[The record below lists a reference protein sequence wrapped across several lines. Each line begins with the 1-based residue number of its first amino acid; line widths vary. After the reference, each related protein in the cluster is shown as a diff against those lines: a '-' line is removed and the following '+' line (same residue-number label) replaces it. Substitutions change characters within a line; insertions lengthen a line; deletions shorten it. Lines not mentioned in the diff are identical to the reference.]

1 MNNLSPS
8 DRRRSKMP
16 PLTRRTWWIGG
27 VALVLAALLAAFLV
41 IQPWA
46 STGAQSNSPVAPKP
60 TSDAG
65 VPALDTP
72 TPTSDAFDW
81 WNAEITSEKVRFL
94 GSDDLHDGASSLS
107 ISSDLVAGSGEL
119 ARIQQGIGAVVGST
133 YTIGFWVKST
143 DAAAGAIKI
152 SPSEFGG
159 VPQEIPA
166 GTYDWTYVEFDYTAV
181 TPNVN
186 LRISAEGPTGGT
198 LIDSLTVTGPDGTE
212 MPLMNGGFESNSY
225 DLTVI
230 NPTLLFSEG
239 DTNLQ
244 VETRRGET
252 GTMSW
257 SVTDTAGTVVDDGT
271 TEFSSSRAIAD
282 LRGLPAGMYTASL
295 SAVVGERTVDRSTAF
310 AVLDAEPIEA
320 TSATSPFGV
329 FLHYLGGE
337 SRLTNMVDTLAIAGI
352 RNARVEMT
360 WPAIEVEQGAYQ
372 YTDPIESTLQR
383 FKDNGI
389 SPLMVPVYGNSNY
402 DGGLT
407 PYSDEGLAAYAK
419 FSAAVADHYKGIG
432 GDLEV
437 YNEFDHIFNSGLCG
451 KTPECYMEM
460 LSVTAD
466 AVKNANPDAV
476 IAAPGNAGMGL
487 KLDALQDFF
496 DIGGLDYTDVVS
508 AHPYVQPA
516 APEVLVPD
524 MDSLVQMIKDANGG
538 ESKPIWF
545 TEMGWSGVDNWVSE
559 QQQADYLVRTM
570 ALALG
575 HGVSRVYWFEAASL
589 SLDAGSIEHNF
600 GLFKAPSTLLPNA
613 NEPRLAAVAQA
624 VMAKQI
630 DGLSFGAIDATPAAS
645 QSYLFTA
652 AGGKAADTRVMW
664 AQGAPQ
670 QIAISATHSITV
682 TNQLGV
688 ETVLAPEDG
697 IVTVELSESPIF
709 VKGTVS
715 SIAAG

>member
-1 MNNLSPS
+1 MSA
-8 DRRRSKMP
+8 
-16 PLTRRTWWIGG
+16 LTRRIWWIIG
-27 VALVLAALLAAFLV
+27 VALVLAVLLGTLLV
-41 IQPWA
+41 VQPWA
-46 STGAQSNSPVAPKP
+46 STGAQSTQGAPKP
-60 TSDAG
+60 TPTPDES
-65 VPALDTP
+65 VPALDIATP
-72 TPTSDAFDW
+72 ISDAFDW
-81 WNAEITSEKVRFL
+81 WNVEMTSEKVRFL

-107 ISSDLVAGSGEL
+107 ITSEIVAGSGEL
-119 ARIQQGIGAVVGST
+119 ARIQQGIGAAVGST

-166 GTYDWTYVEFDYTAV
+166 GTYDWTFVAFDYTAV

-186 LRISAEGPTGGT
+186 LRISAEGPTAGT
-198 LIDSLTVTGPDGTE
+198 LIDSLSVTGPDGVE
-212 MPLMNGGFESNSY
+212 MPLMNAGFESNSY

-257 SVTDTAGTVVDDGT
+257 SVTDPAGTVVDDGT
-271 TEFSSSRAIAD
+271 TDFSASRAIAD
-282 LRGLPAGMYTASL
+282 LRDLPTGMYTASL

-310 AVLDAEPIEA
+310 AVLDAEPIKA
-320 TSATSPFGV
+320 TSATSPFAV

-337 SRLTNMVDTLAIAGI
+337 PRLTNMVDTLAIAGI

-407 PYSDEGLAAYAK
+407 PYSDAGLAGYAK
-419 FSAAVADHYKGIG
+419 FSAAVADHYREVG
-432 GDLEV
+432 GDFEV

-466 AVKNANPDAV
+466 AVKAANPDAV
-476 IAAPGNAGMGL
+476 IAAPGNAGMGM

-508 AHPYVQPA
+508 AHPYVQPS
-516 APEVLVPD
+516 APEVLVPE

-545 TEMGWSGVDNWVSE
+545 TEMGWSGVDGWVSE

-589 SLDAGSIEHNF
+589 SLDAESIEHNF
-600 GLFKAPSTLLPNA
+600 GLFEAPSTLLPNA
-613 NEPRLAAVAQA
+613 NEPRPAAVAQA

-630 DGLSFGAIDATPAAS
+630 DGLTFEAIDTMPEAAF
-645 QSYLFTA
+645 SYLFTA
-652 AGGKAADTRVMW
+652 KNTDTRVMW
-664 AQGAPQ
+664 AQGGAQ
-670 QIAISATHSITV
+670 QVSMSASASITL
-682 TNQLGV
+682 TDQLGV
-688 ETVLAPEDG
+688 ETVLEPKAG
-697 IVTVELSESPIF
+697 IVTVELTESPVY
-709 VKGTVS
+709 VKGDVTA
-715 SIAAG
+715 IAAG